1 MKGFYQMNS
10 DLLADFLKNESGF
23 VGSALDLFASLKRRP
38 EFRTTLPAC
47 GGDFYLELRRQVP
60 ALRDRGV
67 DVAFLS
73 VRWKRVRIEAK
84 RLSPTS
90 TRACPLEERCP

>member
-10 DLLADFLKNESGF
+10 DLLAAFLKDQASF
-23 VGSALDLFASLKRRP
+23 VGSALELYARLKRRP
-38 EFRTTLPAC
+38 EFRTLPAC
-47 GGDFYLELRRQVP
+47 GEDFYLELRRQEP
-60 ALRDRGV
+60 ALRDRDV
-67 DVAFLS
+67 DVAFFS